1 MRRFMM
7 FPWLRQSRE
16 KKKQARDRQRLIQ
29 EIDGN
34 LETYYV
40 MTQRDVR
47 KPLRI
52 SFWDGEPPARTVFPE
67 AFWEYRKRVER
78 YNARLKEFLD
88 YQRWYSGDID
98 RQTREHALVLEDKRD
113 RVDEVLRE
121 LKSVMAAAKE
131 VLAEAG
137 GNRPV

>member
-1 MRRFMM
+1 MRRFII
-7 FPWLRQSRE
+7 FPWLRQRRERE
-16 KKKQARDRQRLIQ
+16 KRARDRQRLVQ

-34 LETYYV
+34 LEIYYV

-52 SFWDGEPPARTVFPE
+52 SSWDGEAPARTAFP
-67 AFWEYRKRVER
+67 APFWEYRERVQR
-78 YNARLKEFLD
+78 YNARLIEFLD

-98 RQTREHALVLEDKRD
+98 RQTREHALVLEDKKD
-113 RVDEVLRE
+113 RVDEVLRT
-121 LKSVMAAAKE
+121 LKPVMAAAQE

-137 GNRPV
+137 GNKPV